1 MAHAHESNTKRI
13 WVVFGI
19 LSVVTIVEVIFG
31 IYKPKTLFFN
41 NFLGMNLLNW
51 LFIILTIVKA
61 YYITRAFM
69 HMEGE
74 KKWFR
79 RSIVWTVTF
88 LILYLCFILLVE
100 GDYVYEVFKTGHLK
114 WIF

>member
-19 LSVVTIVEVIFG
+19 LSVITIVEVLFG
-31 IYKPKTLFFN
+31 IYKPKSLYFT

-61 YYITRAFM
+61 YYITWAFM